1 MIGIYKITNI
11 NTNMIYIGQSC
22 DVARRIKEH
31 QRADDI
37 NTLIDYSIKMEGV
50 QNFTFETIEEC
61 LNEQLNEREKY

>member
-22 DVARRIKEH
+22 DIARRIKEH